1 MQYCSLQNQTT
12 FTATISATK
21 HHFRFGPVSSFFLEQ
36 YFSSSPVAYWTP
48 TDPGSLI
55 LRCHILSPFHT
66 VYGVL
71 KARILKWF
79 ATPFFSGP
87 CFARTLHHDPSILGG
102 PLTAWLR
109 ASLSYPRLWAMWSFW
124 IASYDCGFHSGF
136 CGIVVLASCC
146 LLDEVKRLVQA
157 SWWEGLAVGNT
168 GSWSDGHGHAQ
179 FSSVQSVMS
188 DSLQPHGLQHAR
200 LPSPSPTPGVY
211 SNSCPLS
218 RRCHPTISSCHPLL
232 LTPSI
237 FPSIIVFSN
246 ESALRIRWL
255 KYWIFRFNISPSNEY
270 SGRISFRMDWLDL
283 LPVQGTL
290 ESLLQHSSKTLI
302 LRCSAF
308 FTVQLSYPYMTTG
321 KTIALT
327 RWTFVGKVMSL
338 LFNMLSRLVI
348 TFLPRSKCLLLS
360 WLQSPFAV
368 IL

>member
-21 HHFRFGPVSSFFLEQ
+21 HHFRFGPVSSFLEQ

-87 CFARTLHHDPSILGG
+87 CFVRTLHHDPSILGG

-136 CGIVVLASCC
+136 CGIVVLASFC

-157 SWWEGLAVGNT
+157 SWWEGLAVGKT
-168 GSWSDGHGHAQ
+168 GSWSDGQGHAQ
-179 FSSVQSVMS
+179 FSSVNQSCLTLCNPMDCSMPGFPVHHQLPEFTQTHVHWVG
-188 DSLQPHGLQHAR
+188 DAIQPF
-200 LPSPSPTPGVY
+200 
-211 SNSCPLS
+211 
-218 RRCHPTISSCHPLL
+218 HPVIP
-232 LTPSI
+232 
-237 FPSIIVFSN
+237 F
-246 ESALRIRWL
+246 
-255 KYWIFRFNISPSNEY
+255 
-270 SGRISFRMDWLDL
+270 
-283 LPVQGTL
+283 
-290 ESLLQHSSKTLI
+290 
-302 LRCSAF
+302 
-308 FTVQLSYPYMTTG
+308 
-321 KTIALT
+321 
-327 RWTFVGKVMSL
+327 
-338 LFNMLSRLVI
+338 SRL
-348 TFLPRSKCLLLS
+348 
-360 WLQSPFAV
+360 QSFPAS
-368 IL
+368 